1 MLRIQG
7 GSILMATPFKK
18 SGKFLIKI
26 ATYLAKFN
34 NLCHDLEQGCLD
46 FDIHIG
52 PSILKEI

>member
-1 MLRIQG
+1 
-7 GSILMATPFKK
+7 MATPFKK

-52 PSILKEI
+52 PSILKEIQSCFILDS